1 MPDHLLLPEPRRLP
15 SRRAGGSGGGG
26 PVRQR
31 SSHGAALGAQL
42 QTVRAPR
49 RLDRGIDPKLV
60 FKIRAGSRPT
70 DSAFEGRGLQVLSES
85 VDYTY
90 FVLADDEGESL
101 GQAITRYRED
111 GDLRSFFDLIE
122 GIEPYGP
129 ADRRGYGL
137 AALGEFSGEEIVDVS
152 LWPAG
157 TVAEAQQRV
166 GILEAV
172 LELTGGRVLLRSV
185 SARRTYLRVRV
196 SAAGLVDVLDTSVV
210 ETVRTPPVPFLDFRD
225 WRTLSLDDLQLDR
238 TAGAAVGV
246 LDDAPDTEHPLL
258 AGLVISQEDLAPPG
272 YAWRQPGGHGTEVVG
287 RVLYPDLH
295 TQLRD
300 GSPLIAVGTVRSVRI
315 LEPNSHGSAGATR
328 FATYAL
334 PHELVE
340 QAIRHLHER
349 YATKVFN
356 LSVGYAD
363 PCNDL
368 HLGPLTETIDDLVR
382 ELDIVVVL
390 PTGNVSLDLQ
400 ARTPSGHHVVDD
412 KPDYFDTPEHRLA
425 EPGPAALALTVGSVA
440 LSGAAA
446 ELPGRLGWRAVSE
459 PDEASAFTRAGP
471 GLGTTRARLNKPE
484 LTHHGGNVV
493 ISDVGLP
500 VHNDLGA
507 SIVTTTTR
515 SEGRLFGVVNGTSF
529 AAPPVARI
537 AADVAHAYPD
547 ASANLTRALLVLS
560 ADQPN
565 PARAVADRTR
575 RAALYGYG
583 IPHRDRALS
592 STDNRTIMTY
602 DGVMATDT
610 VQIHPLPMPELFRRG
625 SGTQRTLTVAAAFD
639 PPVRRQRREYLAGR
653 LKVDVYRDIDPD
665 ELAEI
670 LQKQDPDDPND
681 LIDDRRR
688 LTLLPGSSS
697 FTNSTVQVRRWTPT
711 KSFVDDDETFY
722 LVLTHTAQTWARGDT
737 GYTTQRYA
745 VAACL
750 EDQNLVRASLYQ
762 ALTQHV
768 RVPARVRVRA

>member
-1 MPDHLLLPEPRRLP
+1 MPDHLLLPEPHGLP

-26 PVRQR
+26 PLRQR
-31 SSHGAALGAQL
+31 SIHGAALGAQL
-42 QTVRAPR
+42 QTVRGPR
-49 RLDRGIDPKLV
+49 RLDRGVDPKLV
-60 FKIRAGSRPT
+60 FKIKAGSRPT
-70 DSAFEGRGLQVLSES
+70 DSSFEGRGLQVLSES
-85 VDYTY
+85 IDYTY
-90 FVLADDEGESL
+90 FVLADDEGESF
-101 GQAITRYRED
+101 GQAIARYREN

-129 ADRRGYGL
+129 EDRRGYGL
-137 AALGEFSGEEIVDVS
+137 TELGEFSGEEVVDVS

-157 TVAEAQQRV
+157 TLSEAQQRV
-166 GILEAV
+166 GILEGV
-172 LELTGGRVLLRSV
+172 LGISGGRVLLRSV
-185 SARRTYLRVRV
+185 STRRTYLRIAV
-196 SAAGLVDVLDTSVV
+196 SAAGLIDVLDTSVV
-210 ETVRTPPVPFLDFRD
+210 ETVRTPPAPFLDFRD
-225 WRTLSLDDLQLDR
+225 WRTLGADNLQLER
-238 TAGAAVGV
+238 AEGAEIGV
-246 LDDAPDTEHPLL
+246 LDDAPETEHPLL
-258 AGLVISQEDLAPPG
+258 AGLVLSQEDLAPPG
-272 YAWRQPGGHGTEVVG
+272 YVWQQQGSHGTEVTG

-300 GSPLIAVGTVRSVRI
+300 GAPLTAVGTVRAVRI
-315 LEPNSHGSAGATR
+315 LEPDPHSPEATR

-340 QAIRHLHER
+340 QAIRHLH
-349 YATKVFN
+349 ATYGTRVFN

-363 PCNDL
+363 PYSEL
-368 HLGPLTETIDDLVR
+368 HLSPLTETIDDLIR

-390 PTGNVSLDLQ
+390 PTGNASPDLQ

-412 KPDYFDTPEHRLA
+412 KPDYFLTQEHRLA

-440 LSGAAA
+440 LSGGAA
-446 ELPGRLGWRAVSE
+446 ELPGRLGWRTVSE
-459 PDEASAFTRAGP
+459 PDEASAFTRTGP

-484 LTHHGGNVV
+484 LTHYGGNVV
-493 ISDVGLP
+493 INDVGMP
-500 VHNDLGA
+500 VLNDLGA

-547 ASANLTRALLVLS
+547 ASGNLTRALLVLS
-560 ADQPN
+560 ADLPI
-565 PARAVADRTR
+565 PAQYITDRVR

-583 IPHRDRALS
+583 IPDRERALS

-681 LIDDRRR
+681 LIGDRRR
-688 LTLLPGSSS
+688 LTLTPGSSS
-697 FTNSTVQVRRWTPT
+697 FTNSTMQVRRWTPT
-711 KSFVDDDETFY
+711 KSFVDDTETFY

-737 GYTTQRYA
+737 NYTTQRYA
-745 VAACL
+745 VATCL
-750 EDQNLVRASLYQ
+750 EDQNLVQASLYQ

-768 RVPARVRVRA
+768 QVPAQVRVRT